1 MHEPVEPEP
10 HVPSESES
18 AEASVATLSPEEPV
32 ATAAPEPE
40 TEAPPAG
47 DPETVAEIESTAT
60 TAAAPETAGAETA
73 GAEPAGAETA
83 GAEPADVETAGAE
96 TADVETAAGASAAP
110 CDARPAA
117 GRARGAAVEPT
128 PKQRA
133 RVAALYRALR
143 SARDV
148 DGTVEQVI
156 RGGYQVRIGG
166 VRGFCP
172 HSQIDV
178 HRENEPDRH
187 VGQTYRFRIT
197 QVRHGG
203 ADVVVSRRVV
213 LLAERIEEAK
223 AVRAT
228 LLEGA
233 ITSGRIAGTAEFGA
247 FVDLGAGVM
256 GLVHVSELAH
266 HRVARVEDVVHVG
279 DVVNV
284 KVLKLHEDGRRIS
297 LSIREAQDD
306 PWKSVAERFR
316 PGNVYPGTIRRLADF
331 GAFVELESGIEA
343 LAPSSEFPPAR
354 GGWRADLAVDQSA
367 DWLVLGVDPEHR
379 RVTLTVPADG
389 LGLGAPAPE
398 IGATLVGRV
407 QRIEAFGVFVWLGPG
422 RSGLVPSALSGVPR
436 GTDLVRK
443 FTIGDEVEVEVVEV
457 DPEGRRI
464 RLARKG
470 VRSAEA
476 PRAPRPG
483 PPQMR
488 AKPAPREPRREPAPQ
503 RDPAPTERPSLGT
516 VTFGTS
522 LGDKLRAALAEPRR
536 S

>member
-18 AEASVATLSPEEPV
+18 PASSVATLPPDDAVSPPEVEAAV
-32 ATAAPEPE
+32 EAAT
-40 TEAPPAG
+40 TEA
-47 DPETVAEIESTAT
+47 S
-60 TAAAPETAGAETA
+60 
-73 GAEPAGAETA
+73 EPAEAA
-83 GAEPADVETAGAE
+83 DAQAQAPAP
-96 TADVETAAGASAAP
+96 AAQA
-110 CDARPAA
+110 DARS
-117 GRARGAAVEPT
+117 RGAATEPT

-178 HRENEPDRH
+178 HRENEPERH
-187 VGQTYRFRIT
+187 VGKTYRFRIT

-203 ADVVVSRRVV
+203 ADVVASRRVV
-213 LLAERIEEAK
+213 LLAERLEEAK

-233 ITSGRIAGTAEFGA
+233 ITSGRVAGTAEFGA

-297 LSIREAQDD
+297 LSVREALED
-306 PWKSVAERFR
+306 PWKTIAERFR
-316 PGNVYPGTIRRLADF
+316 PGSVYPGTVRRIADF
-331 GAFVELESGIEA
+331 GAFVELEAGIEA
-343 LAPSSEFPPAR
+343 LAPSSEFPPTR
-354 GGWRADLAVDQSA
+354 GGWRADLAVDKSA
-367 DWLVLGVDPEHR
+367 DWLVLGVDSEHR
-379 RVTLTVPADG
+379 RITLTFPAEG
-389 LGLGAPAPE
+389 LGLESPAPE
-398 IGATLVGRV
+398 VGTTLKGRV

-422 RSGLVPSALSGVPR
+422 RSGLMPSALSGVPR
-436 GTDLVRK
+436 GTDLVRR
-443 FTIGDEVEVEVVEV
+443 FTIGDEIDVEVVEV
-457 DPEGRRI
+457 DPDGRRI

-470 VRSAEA
+470 ARMEEQ
-476 PRAPRPG
+476 APRP
-483 PPQMR
+483 PRPAPQAR
-488 AKPAPREPRREPAPQ
+488 AKAAPREPRREPSAPRDQAPEQ
-503 RDPAPTERPSLGT
+503 RPAQSLGS

>member
-1 MHEPVEPEP
+1 VATLPPDDAVSPPEAETAAVE
-10 HVPSESES
+10 V
-18 AEASVATLSPEEPV
+18 AEASATE
-32 ATAAPEPE
+32 ATA
-40 TEAPPAG
+40 TEA
-47 DPETVAEIESTAT
+47 SAT
-60 TAAAPETAGAETA
+60 EASAP
-73 GAEPAGAETA
+73 
-83 GAEPADVETAGAE
+83 VETAEAQ
-96 TADVETAAGASAAP
+96 ADAAP
-110 CDARPAA
+110 AQAEART
-117 GRARGAAVEPT
+117 RGAAVEPT

-178 HRENEPDRH
+178 HRENEPERH
-187 VGQTYRFRIT
+187 VGKTYRFRIT

-203 ADVVVSRRVV
+203 ADVVASRRVV
-213 LLAERIEEAK
+213 LLAERLEEAK

-297 LSIREAQDD
+297 LSIREALDD
-306 PWKSVAERFR
+306 PWKTIAERYR
-316 PGNVYPGTIRRLADF
+316 PGSVYPGIVRRIADF
-331 GAFVELESGIEA
+331 GAFVELEPGIEA
-343 LAPSSEFPPAR
+343 LAPSSEFPPTR
-354 GGWRADLAVDQSA
+354 GGWRGDLAVDKSA
-367 DWLVLGVDPEHR
+367 DWLVLGVDSEHHR
-379 RVTLTVPADG
+379 ITLTVPADG
-389 LGLGAPAPE
+389 LGLEAPAPE
-398 IGATLVGRV
+398 VGTTLKGRV
-407 QRIEAFGVFVWLGPG
+407 QRIEAFGVFVWLGTG
-422 RSGLVPSALSGVPR
+422 RTGLLPSALSGVPR
-436 GTDLVRK
+436 GTDLVRR
-443 FTIGDEVEVEVVEV
+443 FTIGDEIEVEVVEV
-457 DPEGRRI
+457 DPDGRRV

-470 VRSAEA
+470 VRADEQASR
-476 PRAPRPG
+476 PPRP
-483 PPQMR
+483 PQAR
-488 AKPAPREPRREPAPQ
+488 AKAAPRELRREPSPPRDQAP
-503 RDPAPTERPSLGT
+503 AERPAQSLGA

>member
-1 MHEPVEPEP
+1 VHEPVEPEP

-18 AEASVATLSPEEPV
+18 AEVSVATMSPEEPV
-32 ATAAPEPE
+32 ATPAPEPE
-40 TEAPPAG
+40 TDAPLAAEPAAE
-47 DPETVAEIESTAT
+47 PETAAEAEIESPAT
-60 TAAAPETAGAETA
+60 TAEAAA
-73 GAEPAGAETA
+73 
-83 GAEPADVETAGAE
+83 
-96 TADVETAAGASAAP
+96 ETAAGASDAP
-110 CDARPAA
+110 ADARPAA

-178 HRENEPDRH
+178 HRENEPERH

-297 LSIREAQDD
+297 LSMREAQDD
-306 PWKSVAERFR
+306 PWMSVAERFR

-343 LAPSSEFPPAR
+343 LAPSSEFPPTR

-398 IGATLVGRV
+398 IGATLRGRV

-443 FTIGDEVEVEVVEV
+443 FTIGDEIDVEVVEV

-470 VRSAEA
+470 VRATEG
-476 PRAPRPG
+476 PRESRQA

-488 AKPAPREPRREPAPQ
+488 AKPAPREQRREPAPQ
-503 RDPAPTERPSLGT
+503 RNPAPAERPAPLGT

-522 LGDKLRAALAEPRR
+522 LGDKLRAALAEPH
-536 S
+536 SS